1 MCGVLARRKDSVNG
15 GDTDDGTI
23 SDLPWATVFDPVANA
38 RALSAIQARGFS
50 AATQLVDRFVQIAET
65 SANAAGPKTATST
78 NGHRSG
84 EAGDADVDLILTA
97 WWSLFG
103 RLLRSMP
110 GASALRGDGATFD
123 LAGESASGGV
133 HLNADG
139 PGRAVGEVWLHNRGP
154 DDIESAGLRCS
165 DLLAHDGAKVGADAV
180 RFAPERFALPSRSSR
195 GVALE
200 INVTPDIA
208 LGRYRG
214 TLLAEGYP
222 DLWLPVTLTLRAP
235 TE

>member
-1 MCGVLARRKDSVNG
+1 VNG
-15 GDTDDGTI
+15 GVTDDGTI
-23 SDLPWATVFDPVANA
+23 SDLPWAAVFDPVANA

-50 AATQLVDRFVQIAET
+50 AAAQLVDRFVQIAET
-65 SANAAGPKTATST
+65 STNAAGKKAAST
-78 NGHRSG
+78 NGHSNG
-84 EAGDADVDLILTA
+84 EAAGADVDLMLTT

-110 GASALRGDGATFD
+110 GAAAIRGDGATFD
-123 LAGESASGGV
+123 LTGESATGGV
-133 HLNADG
+133 HLTADR

-154 DDIESAGLRCS
+154 DEIESVGLRCS
-165 DLLAHDGAKVGADAV
+165 DLLAHDGAKVRADEM
-180 RFAPERFALPSRSSR
+180 RLAPERFALPGRSSR

-200 INVTPDIA
+200 INVTPDIP

-214 TLLAEGYP
+214 MLLAEGYP
-222 DLWLPVTLTLRAP
+222 DLWLPVSFTLRAT

>member
-1 MCGVLARRKDSVNG
+1 VDRGV
-15 GDTDDGTI
+15 TDDGSI
-23 SDLPWATVFDPVANA
+23 SDLPWKTVFDPVANA

-50 AATQLVDRFVQIAET
+50 AATRLVDRFVQIAET
-65 SANAAGPKTATST
+65 SINGAGPTAATST
-78 NGHRSG
+78 NGHLSG
-84 EAGDADVDLILTA
+84 KAAGTDVDLLFTT

-110 GASALRGDGATFD
+110 GAAALRGDSATFD
-123 LAGESASGGV
+123 LADESANGCV

-139 PGRAVGEVWLHNRGP
+139 PGRAVGEVWLHNTGSN
-154 DDIESAGLRCS
+154 DIESVGLRCS
-165 DLLAHDGAKVGADAV
+165 DLLAHDGAKVGSDAV
-180 RFAPERFALPSRSSR
+180 QFAPERFALPGRSSR

-200 INVTPDIA
+200 VIVTPDIA

-235 TE
+235 AG

>member
-1 MCGVLARRKDSVNG
+1 VNG
-15 GDTDDGTI
+15 GVTGDGSI
-23 SDLPWATVFDPVANA
+23 SDLPWAAVFDPVANV

-65 SANAAGPKTATST
+65 STNAAVPKTATST
-78 NGHRSG
+78 NGHPSG
-84 EAGDADVDLILTA
+84 EAASTDVDLILTT

-110 GASALRGDGATFD
+110 GATAPRGDGARLD
-123 LAGESASGGV
+123 LGDETASGGV
-133 HLNADG
+133 HLDAGG
-139 PGRAVGEVWLHNRGP
+139 PGRAAGEVWLHNGGTH
-154 DDIESAGLRCS
+154 DIESIRLRCS
-165 DLLAHDGAKVGADAV
+165 DLLAHDGAKVGSDAIG
-180 RFAPERFALPSRSSR
+180 FTPERFAMPGRSSR
-195 GVALE
+195 AVALE
-200 INVTPDIA
+200 VDVTPDIA
-208 LGRYRG
+208 LGHYRG

>member
-1 MCGVLARRKDSVNG
+1 VDRKL
-15 GDTDDGTI
+15 TDDGSI

-50 AATQLVDRFVQIAET
+50 AATQLVDRFIRIAET
-65 SANAAGPKTATST
+65 STDVAGSKAAANTNKATD
-78 NGHRSG
+78 N
-84 EAGDADVDLILTA
+84 DVDLILTT

-110 GASALRGDGATFD
+110 GAAALRGDSARFD
-123 LAGESASGGV
+123 LVDENASGGV
-133 HLNADG
+133 HLEVDE
-139 PGRAVGEVWLHNRGP
+139 PGRAVAEVWLHNGGA
-154 DDIESAGLRCS
+154 DDIESVALRCS
-165 DLLAHDGAKVGADAV
+165 DLLAHDGAKVGSDAV
-180 RFAPERFALPSRSSR
+180 RFAPERLTLPGRSSR

-200 INVTPDIA
+200 VSVTPDIA